1 MPLYITGFKHNGN
14 GIDWL
19 RDPITV
25 VDEQHIKD
33 AEREQ
38 GSEVDVITRS
48 SGLFVYRMG
57 NPPYY
62 SEIRVHRI
70 RRKL

>member
-1 MPLYITGFKHNGN
+1 MPRYITGFKHNGN

-33 AEREQ
+33 AEQEA
-38 GSEVDVITRS
+38 GSEVDAVIRS
-48 SGLFVYRMG
+48 SGLFVYKQGR
-57 NPPYY
+57 PPRLR
-62 SEIRVHRI
+62 EIRIHRI
-70 RRKL
+70 KR